1 MVQENTKYLCP
12 DTERACHCVDKIV
25 PVQECEPDQVFFNPR
40 ADILLSEWMNHS
52 SRAPLELE
60 YVTPPLGTIMPLCP
74 VSNNEMGEVTSSSGP
89 CACSVIL
96 SYFSWAVDSKHY
108 LQPPPLRHPRTL
120 LEAISILFVSPEAIF
135 HFLKTLQP
143 PYFLFFQNTSSIAT
157 KVISPSQHSN
167 SLLELFRRSDCCPC
181 FRGTPPTSALLSD
194 HITSYFRHHFPTLAT
209 SPVRTN
215 FSSHLDPPFL
225 LFHYD
230 ITYDAQ
236 SLLGWNFLRVKSVSY
251 IYIL

>member
-1 MVQENTKYLCP
+1 MLLLLWERLCLFAQFP
-12 DTERACHCVDKIV
+12 TMRWERSHPLLGLVLVLLFCHI
-25 PVQECEPDQVFFNPR
+25 
-40 ADILLSEWMNHS
+40 
-52 SRAPLELE
+52 SREQSTRNII
-60 YVTPPLGTIMPLCP
+60 Y
-74 VSNNEMGEVTSSSGP
+74 N
-89 CACSVIL
+89 
-96 SYFSWAVDSKHY
+96 
-108 LQPPPLRHPRTL
+108 PPPLRHPRTL

-143 PYFLFFQNTSSIAT
+143 PYFLFFQNTSGIAT